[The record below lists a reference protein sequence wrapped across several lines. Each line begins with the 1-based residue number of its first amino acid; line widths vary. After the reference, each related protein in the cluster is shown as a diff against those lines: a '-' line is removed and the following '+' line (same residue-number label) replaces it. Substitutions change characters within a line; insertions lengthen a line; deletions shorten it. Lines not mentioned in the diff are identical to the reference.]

1 MIIKKENLEV
11 GFFTEPAEYDEY
23 WTCSEGPTK
32 IKVRESQVI
41 IEVGVFIQG
50 KVVMSNQY
58 FYNPS
63 RTDSSYIMEWLGDIS
78 KVTKSVYTN
87 WFNDYI

>member
-1 MIIKKENLEV
+1 MIIKRENLQV
-11 GFFTEPAEYDEY
+11 KFFTEPAEYDEY
-23 WTCSEGPTK
+23 WTCAEGPTQ
-32 IKVRESQVI
+32 IKVKESEVI
-41 IEVGVFIQG
+41 VEVGIFIQD

-63 RTDSSYIMEWLGDIS
+63 RTDSSYIIEWLGDIS
-78 KVTKSVYTN
+78 KVTGSVYTN

>member
-11 GFFTEPAEYDEY
+11 RFFTEPAEYDEY
-23 WTCSEGPTK
+23 WTGAEGPIQIK
-32 IKVRESQVI
+32 IRESQVI
-41 IEVGVFIQG
+41 VEVGVFIQD

-63 RTDSSYIMEWLGDIS
+63 RTGSSYIIEWLGDIS
-78 KVTKSVYTN
+78 KVTGSIYTN